1 MNTYIIV
8 TLIAPFFDRCHIYVI
23 SVYLPLYLSTY
34 LPTYLPVF
42 IYLFYLSTHLSY
54 LSTHLIYLSLSVY
67 LSYLSIYIVYLP
79 IYLLIVVVQSLNRV
93 WLFVTPWTATHQAS
107 LSFTISQSLFKL
119 ISFES
124 VMPSNHLILC
134 HPLLLLPSIFPS
146 IRVFFSE
153 SAKTLG
159 KLLELQLQHQ
169 SYLPYLS
176 FYLPILST
184 HLPIYLP
191 TYLHT
196 FFVYQYHYFSL
207 DSSTDSMTLHPLILQ
222 GANPKSILF
231 LHNYD
236 AVFTLEKFN
245 IDTSLSNI

>member
-1 MNTYIIV
+1 MSSLST
-8 TLIAPFFDRCHIYVI
+8 
-23 SVYLPLYLSTY
+23 YLSTY
-34 LPTYLPVF
+34 LPTYLPTCL
-42 IYLFYLSTHLSY
+42 YLP
-54 LSTHLIYLSLSVY
+54 I
-67 LSYLSIYIVYLP
+67 LSIYPSILFVYPLNLP
-79 IYLLIVVVQSLNRV
+79 IFICLPILSIYLHCIPAYLSSYCCCV

-191 TYLHT
+191 TYLYT